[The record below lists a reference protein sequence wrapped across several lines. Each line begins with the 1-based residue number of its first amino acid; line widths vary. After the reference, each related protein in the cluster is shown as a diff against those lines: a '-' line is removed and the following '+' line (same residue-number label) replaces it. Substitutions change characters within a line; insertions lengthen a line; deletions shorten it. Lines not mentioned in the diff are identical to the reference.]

1 MEVVK
6 NSRMGTP
13 MKDPHGSQS
22 RNREISKSS
31 ENSNP
36 NVSRSSPSLKPSKSP
51 LSKSGKS
58 LKSASKNQG
67 ASTALNP
74 VLFSPRNKIRERKFV
89 VAKKNSK
96 KEKSESN
103 TVLDCKCKEKF
114 GGNNKKC
121 VCVAYETLRAS
132 QEEFFKNRAG
142 LEDDGGVDDGKS
154 RDRAESGVQ
163 EKAEKGSSIQNP
175 ESQGCYGSNNQD
187 PVGVEYLNQKD
198 TSTLKR
204 SRDKLLDEV
213 RNSVPSFG
221 KVMNLV
227 QAFEKLLSIPNSK
240 ESEKNDEEA
249 DENNADTK
257 EKPVKWTLPGMQTA
271 KVPDMET
278 KTQFSSSSFC
288 ASDLVLTA
296 ENLGLDS
303 RFSVSSSWDSS
314 KGSISGRTS
323 NGGRRSRRN
332 SSDSCGTMGGR
343 RWKKKQP
350 KVTSQKPF
358 KLRTEQRGKVKE
370 EEFVKKVQER
380 MMEEEKQ
387 RIPIAQGLPWTTD
400 EPEILI
406 KPPVKENTMS
416 IDLKLHSDLRA
427 VERAE
432 FDYQVA
438 EKMSLIEQYKMERE
452 RQQKLAEEEEIK
464 RLRKELVP
472 KAQPM
477 PYFDR
482 PFIPRR
488 SMKLPTI
495 PREPKFH
502 IPQHKK
508 MKCCLSWN
516 DISSYTFQHQ
526 GNEA

>member
-1 MEVVK
+1 MEVAK
-6 NSRMGTP
+6 NSKMGTP
-13 MKDPHGSQS
+13 VKDPYGSES
-22 RNREISKSS
+22 RIRKISKSS

-36 NVSRSSPSLKPSKSP
+36 NVSNSSPSLKSSKSP
-51 LSKSGKS
+51 LTKSGKS
-58 LKSASKNQG
+58 TKSVSKNQG
-67 ASTALNP
+67 TDTALNP
-74 VLFSPRNKIRERKFV
+74 VPFSLRNKIRERKFV

-96 KEKSESN
+96 KEKSETN
-103 TVLDCKCKEKF
+103 TVIDCKCRERF
-114 GGNNKKC
+114 GGNVKKC

-132 QEEFFKNRAG
+132 QEEFFKNRPA
-142 LEDDGGVDDGKS
+142 LEEDGGLNDAESV
-154 RDRAESGVQ
+154 DRAEIGV
-163 EKAEKGSSIQNP
+163 EEEAEKGVSIQNL
-175 ESQGCYGSNNQD
+175 EIQCDYGSDKEIEQSS
-187 PVGVEYLNQKD
+187 QKD
-198 TSTLKR
+198 SSIIKR
-204 SRDKLLDEV
+204 RRDKVLEEA
-213 RNSVPSFG
+213 RNSVPEFG
-221 KVMNLV
+221 KVMHLV
-227 QAFEKLLSIPNSK
+227 QAFEKILSIPNSK
-240 ESEKNDEEA
+240 ESERNDEKAAE
-249 DENNADTK
+249 ENQTDTK
-257 EKPVKWTLPGMQTA
+257 KKPIKWALPGLQPPT
-271 KVPDMET
+271 ET
-278 KTQFSSSSFC
+278 RFSSSSLC
-288 ASDLVLTA
+288 PSDLVLTA

-314 KGSISGRTS
+314 HGSICSRTS

-343 RWKKKQP
+343 RWKKKP
-350 KVTSQKPF
+350 LKITSQKPF
-358 KLRTEQRGKVKE
+358 KLRTEQRGKIKE
-370 EEFVKKVQER
+370 EEFVKKMQEM

-406 KPPVKENTMS
+406 KPPMKENTRP
-416 IDLKLHSDLRA
+416 IDLKLHTDLRA

-432 FDYQVA
+432 FDHQVA

-488 SMKLPTI
+488 STKHPTI

-502 IPQHKK
+502 IPQNKK
-508 MKCCLSWN
+508 IKCCLSWN
-516 DISSYTFQHQ
+516 DVSSYTSQHQ
-526 GNEA
+526 GNEARHAHNS